1 MIGTITNYEILET
14 IPEEFFLK
22 YPALRLIGNTDLVEL
37 TVFSD
42 EQPGVKISA
51 KAEWLNPGG
60 SVKDRPV
67 LRMIAMAML
76 SGELREGQIIL
87 DSSSG
92 NAGIAYSMIGAILGI
107 GVEIVVPGNASRER
121 IERIKAHG
129 ATVIHTDP
137 LEGYDEA
144 LREAHRRYENNPDKY
159 FLIDQYSNEEN
170 WKAHYYGT
178 AEEIIDQ
185 SKDKITHFVSGVG
198 TGGSIT
204 GIGRRLKEYYPG
216 IKIVMV
222 NAEPF
227 PGIEG
232 LKPLDE
238 PDSIIPQIFDASLV
252 DEKIDVSAEDSK
264 RICAKLASH
273 GFFVGQSSG
282 AYLYACGETAKKIG
296 EGHIVTLLP
305 DMGERYFS
313 AGLWS

>member
-1 MIGTITNYEILET
+1 
-14 IPEEFFLK
+14 
-22 YPALRLIGNTDLVEL
+22 
-37 TVFSD
+37 
-42 EQPGVKISA
+42 
-51 KAEWLNPGG
+51 
-60 SVKDRPV
+60 
-67 LRMIAMAML
+67 MAML

-178 AEEIIDQ
+178 AEEIMDQ

>member
-1 MIGTITNYEILET
+1 MISTITNYETLET

-51 KAEWLNPGG
+51 KTEWLNPGG

-144 LREAHRRYENNPDKY
+144 LREAHRRYEDNPDKY

-282 AYLYACGETAKKIG
+282 AYLYACGEIAKKIG
-296 EGHIVTLLP
+296 EGHLVTLLP

-313 AGLWS
+313 AGLWN

>member
-1 MIGTITNYEILET
+1 MIGTITHYETLET

>member
-1 MIGTITNYEILET
+1 MISTITHNETLDT

-22 YPALRLIGNTDLVEL
+22 YPALKLIGNTDFVEL
-37 TVFSD
+37 AVFSD

-76 SGELREGQIIL
+76 SGELKEGQIIL

-92 NAGIAYSMIGAILGI
+92 NAGIAYSMIGAILGF
-107 GVEIVVPGNASRER
+107 GVEIVVPGNASKER
-121 IERIKAHG
+121 IDRIKAHG
-129 ATVIHTDP
+129 ATVISTDP

-144 LREAHRRYENNPDKY
+144 LREAHRRYEANPDRY
-159 FLIDQYSNEEN
+159 FLIDQYSNEDN

-178 AEEIIDQ
+178 AEEIIEQ

-238 PDSIIPQIFDASLV
+238 PDSIIPQIFDVSLV

-313 AGLWS
+313 MGLWN